1 MTNCQNPLN
10 ISNSEPYLTQI
21 NQNLNIINQF
31 NLLQMMS
38 SHSPLNIQ
46 LNNNFVMNST
56 LQEPKKIQQQSNY
69 ILLFNLI

>member
-1 MTNCQNPLN
+1 MTNCQNLIN
-10 ISNSEPYLTQI
+10 ISNSKPYLTQI
-21 NQNLNIINQF
+21 IQNLNIMYQLNS
-31 NLLQMMS
+31 LQMIS
-38 SHSPLNIQ
+38 SHPPLNMQ